1 MALAITNRKFHTN
14 MRAFVPMYNSIKV
27 VVNFFSRQLHFDKY
41 KSQTGRKLALP
52 IEDIISFAI
61 FKQKN
66 NIATKRALFNIL
78 KPNCSYKT
86 LVVNLNRWFFL
97 AVIIIVLL
105 MKLNRANAHPVKH
118 IDSTE
123 IPVCLFKNAN
133 AHKTMKGYAEYRKK
147 GNTTFYGLKLHI
159 ITDLKQ
165 KLLSIQFT
173 GAKTDDR
180 EVVIKMADD
189 LTGIFMADAGYI
201 SDKLAREF
209 YQEHKRVLLAKPK
222 KNMKKIMTEF
232 EEMLYRTR
240 FLIEFNF
247 RDLKLFHGLITS
259 LPRSVGGYLA
269 NYIYSILAYQIV

>member
-1 MALAITNRKFHTN
+1 MK
-14 MRAFVPMYNSIKV
+14 AFVPMYNSVKQI
-27 VVNFFSRQLHFDKY
+27 VNFFSKQLHFDKY
-41 KSQTGRKLALP
+41 KSKTGRKLALP
-52 IEDIISFAI
+52 IEDIISLAI

-66 NIATKRALFNIL
+66 NIATKVALYNIL

-86 LVVNLNRWFFL
+86 LVVNLNKWFFL
-97 AVIIIVLL
+97 AVIILVLL
-105 MKLNRANAHPVKH
+105 MKLNRMNAHPIKH

-133 AHKTMKGYAEYRKK
+133 SHKTMKHFAEYRKK

-165 KLLSIQFT
+165 KLLSIKFT

-180 EVVIKMADD
+180 EVVIRMADD

-209 YQEHKRVLLAKPK
+209 YQEHKRVLLAKPR
-222 KNMKKIMTEF
+222 KNMKKIMSQF
-232 EEMLYRTR
+232 DEMLYRTR
-240 FLIEFNF
+240 MLIEINF
-247 RDLKLFHGLITS
+247 RDLKLFYGLVTS
-259 LPRSVGGYLA
+259 PPRSVGGYLA
-269 NYIYSILAYQIV
+269 NYIYSILAYQII